1 MHPTTPALAGLCL
14 AVLAAGC
21 GQSSSAATAP
31 PVSAFTDGT
40 CRVAAPDVLALGKAA
55 RGLGSGPAVD
65 AGTKEALKTAQDGL
79 RTLAAG
85 AEPAYKPSLDAL
97 VVSTGFVR
105 IRADGNSY
113 EPGLGRQLMGD
124 YDAVLK
130 ACVRRSA

>member
-1 MHPTTPALAGLCL
+1 MRRQLLPVLLIAGLS
-14 AVLAAGC
+14 GC
-21 GQSSSAATAP
+21 GSSSSAPVQP

-40 CRVAAPDVLALGKAA
+40 CRVAAPDVLAIGKAG
-55 RGLGSGPAVD
+55 RTLGSGPTVP
-65 AGTKEALKTAQDGL
+65 AGTTAALKDAQDGL

-85 AEPAYKPSLDAL
+85 AEPTYKPALEAL

-113 EPGLGRQLMGD
+113 EPGLGRQLMTD